1 MTRKPAQIE
10 QTAEVADA
18 LESAEMKASPV
29 TADPWAELR
38 QFTDAR
44 IALGRCGASLPLAA
58 VLELRLAHAQARDAV
73 HLPLAIDQL
82 APQLQGLGLG
92 LGLQTLGLHSA
103 ARDRAEYLTRP
114 DLGRRLDADSRTM
127 LKKRQPANGCD
138 LALVIGDGLSSRAIH
153 ENAVV
158 FVREFVG
165 LCAAHT
171 PLALGPV
178 CLVRNCRVAT
188 GDEIGELLGAR
199 LVVML
204 IGERPG
210 LSSPN
215 SMGVYLTY
223 APKIGTSDEARNCI
237 SNVRAGGLPI
247 GQGVR
252 KLAYLVEEAL
262 GLQTTGVNLKDRMQA
277 DYLPFCPKPALPGR
291 D

>member
-1 MTRKPAQIE
+1 MTRRPAQIE
-10 QTAEVADA
+10 QTAEVAEA
-18 LESAEMKASPV
+18 AKITASPV

-82 APQLQGLGLG
+82 APELQGLGL
-92 LGLQTLGLHSA
+92 QTMGLHSG

-114 DLGRRLDADSRTM
+114 DLGRRLDADSRAM
-127 LKKRQPANGCD
+127 LKKRQPTNGCD

-153 ENAVV
+153 ENAVA
-158 FVREFVG
+158 FVREFIE

-237 SNVRAGGLPI
+237 SNVRAGGLPV

-262 GLQTTGVNLKDRMQA
+262 RLQTTGVNLKDRMQA
-277 DYLPFCPKPALPGR
+277 DYLPFCPEPALPGR
-291 D
+291 P

>member
-1 MTRKPAQIE
+1 MTRRPVQIE
-10 QTAEVADA
+10 QTAEASEA
-18 LESAEMKASPV
+18 NASPV

-38 QFTDAR
+38 RFTDAR

-73 HLPLAIDQL
+73 HLPLAVDQL
-82 APQLQGLGLG
+82 EPQMQE
-92 LGLQTLGLHSA
+92 LGLQTLGLHSG

-114 DLGRRLDADSRTM
+114 DLGRMLDADSRAM
-127 LKKRQPANGCD
+127 LKKSRPAGGCD
-138 LALVIGDGLSSRAIH
+138 LALVIGDGLSSLAIH
-153 ENAVV
+153 ENAVA
-158 FVREFVG
+158 FIREFIG

-171 PLALGPV
+171 QFAFGPI
-178 CLVRNCRVAT
+178 CLVENCRVAT

-237 SNVRAGGLPI
+237 SNVRAGGLPV

-262 GLQTTGVNLKDRMQA
+262 RLQTTGVNLKDRMQA

>member
-1 MTRKPAQIE
+1 MTRLPAQIE
-10 QTAEVADA
+10 QTAET
-18 LESAEMKASPV
+18 AEASEVKASPV

-38 QFTDAR
+38 RFTDAR

-92 LGLQTLGLHSA
+92 LQTLGLHSG

-114 DLGRRLDADSRTM
+114 DLGRMLDADSRAM
-127 LKKRQPANGCD
+127 LKKRQPTNGCD

-153 ENAVV
+153 ENAVA
-158 FVREFVG
+158 FVREFIG

-171 PLALGPV
+171 PLSLGPV
-178 CLVRNCRVAT
+178 CLVENCRVAT

-237 SNVRAGGLPI
+237 SNVRAGGLPV

-262 GLQTTGVNLKDRMQA
+262 RLQTTGVNLKDRMQA
-277 DYLPFCPKPALPGR
+277 DYLPFCPKPALPGQL
-291 D
+291 

>member
-1 MTRKPAQIE
+1 MTRRPAQIE
-10 QTAEVADA
+10 QTAEVAETA
-18 LESAEMKASPV
+18 EASAVKASPV

-82 APQLQGLGLG
+82 APQLQGLGL
-92 LGLQTLGLHSA
+92 QTLALHSA

-114 DLGRRLDADSRTM
+114 DLGRRLDADSRAM
-127 LKKRQPANGCD
+127 LKKRQPTNGCD

-165 LCAAHT
+165 LCAAHP
-171 PLALGPV
+171 PLSLGPV
-178 CLVRNCRVAT
+178 CLVENCRVAT
-188 GDEIGELLGAR
+188 GDEIGEMLGAR

-223 APKIGTSDEARNCI
+223 APRIGTSDEARNCI

-262 GLQTTGVNLKDRMQA
+262 RLQTTGVNLKDRMQA
-277 DYLPFCPKPALPGR
+277 DYLPFCPKPALLGR
-291 D
+291 L

>member
-1 MTRKPAQIE
+1 MTPRPVQIE
-10 QTAEVADA
+10 QTAEVA
-18 LESAEMKASPV
+18 EITSSPV

-82 APQLQGLGLG
+82 EPQLQE
-92 LGLQTLGLHSA
+92 LGLQTLALHSA

-114 DLGRRLDADSRTM
+114 DLGRRLDAESRAM
-127 LKKRQPANGCD
+127 LQQRQPANGSD

-153 ENAVV
+153 ENAVA
-158 FVREFVG
+158 FVREFIE

-215 SMGVYLTY
+215 SMGVYITY

-252 KLAYLVEEAL
+252 KLSYLVEEAL
-262 GLQTTGVNLKDRMQA
+262 RLQTTGVNLKDRMQA

>member
-1 MTRKPAQIE
+1 MTHRPVQIE
-10 QTAEVADA
+10 QTAEA
-18 LESAEMKASPV
+18 AEITSSPV

-38 QFTDAR
+38 RFTDAR

-73 HLPLAIDQL
+73 HLPLAVDQL
-82 APQLQGLGLG
+82 EPQMQE
-92 LGLQTLGLHSA
+92 LGLQTLPLHSG
-103 ARDRAEYLTRP
+103 ARDRAEHLTRP
-114 DLGRRLDADSRTM
+114 DLGRMLDADSRAM
-127 LKKRQPANGCD
+127 LQQAKPAGGCD

-153 ENAVV
+153 ENAVA
-158 FVREFVG
+158 FVREFIG
-165 LCAAHT
+165 LCATHT
-171 PLALGPV
+171 PLVVGPI
-178 CLVRNCRVAT
+178 CLVENCRVAT

-199 LVVML
+199 LTVML

-262 GLQTTGVNLKDRMQA
+262 RLQATGINLKDRMAA

-291 D
+291 G